1 MRATSNDEVILLVDD
16 DEQFRMSLKAQ
27 LEADGFQ
34 VVAAE
39 GRRTAENLLR
49 KIHPDLA
56 IVNLVMEE
64 EDAGFVLAYHIKKA
78 DPKIPVILVTASM
91 NETRLGFDTAT
102 AEERSWIKADALV
115 EKPLRFEQI
124 EREIM
129 RLLRNNVEAGHNG
142 HGENGNGHANGN
154 GNTAAAPAAGSAH

>member
-1 MRATSNDEVILLVDD
+1 MRAITNDEVILIVDD
-16 DEQFRMSLKAQ
+16 DELFRANLKAQ

-34 VVAAE
+34 VISAE
-39 GRRTAENLLR
+39 GRRTAEGLLKKVR
-49 KIHPDLA
+49 PDLA

-64 EDAGFVLAYHIKKA
+64 EDAGFVLAYHIKKIL
-78 DPKIPVILVTASM
+78 PSVPVILVTASM

-129 RLLRNNVEAGHNG
+129 RLLRNNVESGNG
-142 HGENGNGHANGN
+142 HGNGNGNGHAVAVENAAGN
-154 GNTAAAPAAGSAH
+154 GSGE